1 MIERNRLRDSWR
13 FCRSYLEPYCYK
25 MSTLRHEYGFR
36 GQVNASDNPL
46 C

>member
-1 MIERNRLRDSWR
+1 MSAVALAIPGGFAELISNRIVDD
-13 FCRSYLEPYCYK
+13 
-25 MSTLRHEYGFR
+25 MSTLRHEFGFR

>member
-1 MIERNRLRDSWR
+1 MSATASGIRGGFAEVISSRIVDKMNTERHGS
-13 FCRSYLEPYCYK
+13 
-25 MSTLRHEYGFR
+25 GFR

>member
-1 MIERNRLRDSWR
+1 MSATASGIRGGFAEVISSRIVG
-13 FCRSYLEPYCYK
+13 K
-25 MSTLRHEYGFR
+25 MSTLRHEFGFR